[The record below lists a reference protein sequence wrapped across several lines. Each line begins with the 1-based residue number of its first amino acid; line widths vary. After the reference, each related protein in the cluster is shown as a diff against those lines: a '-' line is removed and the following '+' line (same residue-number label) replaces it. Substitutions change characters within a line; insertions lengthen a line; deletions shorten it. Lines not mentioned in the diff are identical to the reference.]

1 MCKSLWRPPAV
12 TPAPRREEKRKGN
25 GMSHEALSGF
35 VEAEAAKSGIP
46 GVAVGVWADGREV
59 YACHGV
65 TSFDNPLPVDQDTL
79 FVLGSVTKTY
89 TATAL
94 MRLVAESRVELD
106 APVRRYVPELRL
118 ADEQTAA
125 QGTVLNLLNHNSG
138 LGWDLLLDTGE
149 GDDALASF
157 VAKLAELELI
167 APLGA
172 RASYSQAGYSLLGR
186 VIEKVAGIP
195 YEKAIASLVF
205 EPLGLS
211 HSFFAPVDVMTR
223 RFVVG
228 HNRGEDGTLSI
239 GRLWRGPRCRNPGG
253 GLASSVADQL
263 RWARFHLGDGR
274 GENGERVLPAEVLH
288 RMKEPTAELRGRTL
302 GHAFGICWFLRDV
315 DGVRTVGHGGSANGQ
330 FAELLTVPERGF
342 AVVALS
348 NAGPDGIPF
357 NQAVV
362 RWALENYLGVT
373 DRDPEPVPYDE
384 ARARE
389 FAGHYENDAMDV
401 DIAADGA
408 VMTLAADI
416 KPQIR
421 AAADEE
427 LPSGYP
433 REEGNARLLHPRRQR
448 RGRGNRRRRPD
459 VPPGTGS
466 LRVKPGIRS
475 RAGRD
480 LTHRIWSG
488 WAGVAQKTGFGL
500 VAPLSSHS
508 RSRAVL
514 EQK

>member
-1 MCKSLWRPPAV
+1 
-12 TPAPRREEKRKGN
+12 
-25 GMSHEALSGF
+25 MSHEALSGF
-35 VEAEAAKSGIP
+35 VEAAAAKSGIP

-65 TSFDNPLPVDQDTL
+65 TSIDNPLPVDQDTL

-94 MRLVAESRVELD
+94 MRLVAEGRVELD

-125 QGTVLNLLNHNSG
+125 QITVLNLLNHTSG
-138 LGWDLLLDTGE
+138 LGWDLLVDTGE

-186 VIEKVAGIP
+186 VIEKVTGMP

-211 HSFFAPVDVMTR
+211 HSFFAPGDVMTR
-223 RFVVG
+223 RFAVG
-228 HNRGEDGTLSI
+228 HNLGEDGTLSI
-239 GRLWRGPRCRNPGG
+239 ARLWRGPRCRNPGG

-274 GENGERVLPAEVLH
+274 AESGERVLPAEVLH
-288 RMKEPTAELRGRTL
+288 RMKEPTAELRGSTL
-302 GHAFGICWFLRDV
+302 GDAFGICWFLRDV

-362 RWALENYLGVT
+362 RWALQTYLGVT
-373 DRDPEPVPYDE
+373 DRDPEPLPYDE

-389 FAGHYENDAMDV
+389 VVGHYENDAMDLN
-401 DIAADGA
+401 IATDGA

-416 KPQIR
+416 KPEIR

-427 LPSGYP
+427 LPPGYP
-433 REEGNARLLHPRRQR
+433 REEIGLLPGDGDEYIITSGGMKGMRGFFTRDDSGAVVGIDAGGRIYRR
-448 RGRGNRRRRPD
+448 
-459 VPPGTGS
+459 VPT
-466 LRVKPGIRS
+466 
-475 RAGRD
+475 A
-480 LTHRIWSG
+480 SG
-488 WAGVAQKTGFGL
+488 
-500 VAPLSSHS
+500 
-508 RSRAVL
+508 
-514 EQK
+514 

>member
-1 MCKSLWRPPAV
+1 
-12 TPAPRREEKRKGN
+12 
-25 GMSHEALSGF
+25 MSPQALAGF
-35 VEAEAAKSGIP
+35 VEAAAAKSGIP
-46 GVAVGVWADGREV
+46 GVAVGVWADGQEV
-59 YACHGV
+59 YACRGV
-65 TSFDNPLPVDQDTL
+65 TSVDNPLPVDQDTL

-94 MRLVAESRVELD
+94 MRLVAEGRVELD

-125 QGTVLNLLNHNSG
+125 QVTVLNLLNHTSG

-186 VIEKVAGIP
+186 VIEKVAVMP

-223 RFVVG
+223 RFAVG

-274 GENGERVLPAEVLH
+274 AESRERVLPAEVLH
-288 RMKEPTAELRGRTL
+288 RMKEPTAELRGSTL
-302 GHAFGICWFLRDV
+302 GDAFGICWFLRDV

-330 FAELLTVPERGF
+330 FAELLTVPDRGF

-348 NAGPDGIPF
+348 NAGPDRHPVQPGGRPLG
-357 NQAVV
+357 AADLPGGD
-362 RWALENYLGVT
+362 RPGPRAPPLRRSAGPGDRRAL
-373 DRDPEPVPYDE
+373 
-384 ARARE
+384 RE
-389 FAGHYENDAMDV
+389 RRHGHQHRHRRGSNDARGRHQ
-401 DIAADGA
+401 AADPGGGGRGA
-408 VMTLAADI
+408 ASRLPAGRNRPAARRRGRVHHH
-416 KPQIR
+416 QR
-421 AAADEE
+421 
-427 LPSGYP
+427 
-433 REEGNARLLHPRRQR
+433 RHEGNARLLHPRRQR

-459 VPPGTGS
+459 VPPGTDSRQPNSAPARGR
-466 LRVKPGIRS
+466 RVTRVLAGVVRS
-475 RAGRD
+475 RAR
-480 LTHRIWSG
+480 LARAG
-488 WAGVAQKTGFGL
+488 WRPG
-500 VAPLSSHS
+500 
-508 RSRAVL
+508 
-514 EQK
+514 